1 MRSLNLLWVLII
13 PLLALSCKK
22 NTPTPPQDWEAT
34 ALDGRKLYPPK
45 ESPAS
50 LKDKDSLLAIALANY
65 NADSNNL
72 QNILWLGRRT
82 AYLSRYREAIA
93 IYSRGLRKFPD
104 SPELYRHRGHR
115 LLTIRNFE
123 GAIRDLEK
131 ASALAKGRPLEIEPD
146 GIPNKLNRPLS
157 SLQFNIYYHLGLAHY
172 LQGAFEKALAC
183 YDTCMLWSVNPDL
196 LTATADWTYMTLRRL
211 GQTERAQKLLDTIR
225 PDLEVIENDAYLQ
238 RLLLYKGL
246 INPKSLLDLDNT
258 DELIRLNVVTQ
269 GYGVGNWYLYNGDT
283 SQART
288 IFSKILETEQWA
300 AFGYIAAEADL
311 QRMKNR

>member
-1 MRSLNLLWVLII
+1 MYRIITLLLFFCT
-13 PLLALSCKK
+13 LLLLSCKK
-22 NTPTPPQDWEAT
+22 TEPVPSQDWEAT
-34 ALDGRKLYPPK
+34 AVDGRKLYPPK
-45 ESPAS
+45 ESATS
-50 LKDKDSLLAIALANY
+50 LREKDSLLAIAQANF
-65 NADSNNL
+65 NLDSNNL

-82 AYLSRYREAIA
+82 AYLSRYREAIE
-93 IYSRGLRKFPD
+93 IFTRGLQKFPD

-115 LLTIRNFE
+115 FITVRNFNE
-123 GAIRDLEK
+123 AIHDLEK
-131 ASALAKGRPLEIEPD
+131 AAQLAKGRSLEIEPD
-146 GIPNKLNRPLS
+146 GIPNKLNQPLS

-172 LQGAFEKALAC
+172 LKGDFEKALAC
-183 YDTCMLWSVNPDL
+183 YDSCMQWSVNPDL
-196 LTATADWTYMTLRRL
+196 LTATADWTFMALRRL
-211 GQTERAQKLLDTIR
+211 GQKEQAQKLLDTIS

-283 SQART
+283 AQALQ

-311 QRMKNR
+311 QRLKKR

>member
-1 MRSLNLLWVLII
+1 MQSLKLLWAFII
-13 PLLALSCKK
+13 PILSLSCNK
-22 NTPTPPQDWEAT
+22 PAPAPPQDWEAV
-34 ALDGRKLYPPK
+34 ALDGRKLYRPQ
-45 ESPAS
+45 ESPAT
-50 LKDKDSLLAIALANY
+50 LQEKDSLLAIARANF

-72 QNILWLGRRT
+72 QNIIWLGRRT
-82 AYLSRYREAIA
+82 AYLSRYREALDIF
-93 IYSRGLRKFPD
+93 SRGLQKFPD

-115 LLTIRNFE
+115 LLTVRNFE
-123 GAIRDLEK
+123 GAVRDLEK
-131 ASALAKGRPLEIEPD
+131 AAQLAKNRPLEIEPD

-172 LQGAFEKALAC
+172 LQGNFEKALAC
-183 YDTCMLWSVNPDL
+183 YDTCMQWSVNPDL

-211 GQTERAQKLLDTIR
+211 GQTEAAKKLLDTIS

-269 GYGVGNWYLYNGDT
+269 GYGVGNWHLYNGDT
-283 SQART
+283 ARARA

-311 QRMKNR
+311 QRLKKR

>member
-1 MRSLNLLWVLII
+1 MRSLNFLWALVI
-13 PLLALSCKK
+13 PLLSLSCDK
-22 NTPTPPQDWEAT
+22 TSPPPPQDWEAI

-45 ESPAS
+45 ESPS
-50 LKDKDSLLAIALANY
+50 TLKEKDSLLAIAQARY
-65 NADSNNL
+65 NADSNDL
-72 QNILWLGRRT
+72 QNIIWLGRRT
-82 AYLSRYREAIA
+82 AYLSRYQEAIE
-93 IYSRGLRKFPD
+93 IFSRGLRKFPE

-115 LLTIRNFE
+115 FLTVRYFE

-131 ASALAKGRPLEIEPD
+131 AAQLAKGRPLEIEPD

-172 LQGAFEKALAC
+172 LQGDFEKALAC
-183 YDTCMLWSVNPDL
+183 YDTCMQWSVNPDL
-196 LTATADWTYMTLRRL
+196 LTATADWTYMALRRT
-211 GQTERAQKLLDTIR
+211 GQTEPAQKLLDTIS
-225 PDLEVIENDAYLQ
+225 PDLEIIENDAYLQ

-269 GYGVGNWYLYNGDT
+269 GYGVGNWYFYNGDT
-283 SQART
+283 VQARA

-311 QRMKNR
+311 QRLKKR

>member
-1 MRSLNLLWVLII
+1 
-13 PLLALSCKK
+13 
-22 NTPTPPQDWEAT
+22 
-34 ALDGRKLYPPK
+34 
-45 ESPAS
+45 
-50 LKDKDSLLAIALANY
+50 LLAIARANF

-72 QNILWLGRRT
+72 QNIIWLGRRT
-82 AYLSRYREAIA
+82 AYLSRYREALDIF
-93 IYSRGLRKFPD
+93 SRGLQKFPD

-115 LLTIRNFE
+115 LLTVRNFE
-123 GAIRDLEK
+123 GAVRDLEK
-131 ASALAKGRPLEIEPD
+131 AAQLAKNRPLEIEPD

-172 LQGAFEKALAC
+172 LQGNFEKALAC

-211 GQTERAQKLLDTIR
+211 GQTERAQKLLDTIP

-300 AFGYIAAEADL
+300 AFGYIAAEADF
-311 QRMKNR
+311 QRIKNH